1 MTIQELMAHMFSLRA
16 LDVLIDKKYDIQ
28 ENYDR
33 GEISYE
39 EYEWCSSLIQGRI
52 DYISPIDIS
61 FI

>member
-1 MTIQELMAHMFSLRA
+1 MSAEETMKYLFFLRA

-33 GEISYE
+33 GDISYE